1 MGMYPEGEPEL
12 QLEIYYGSLLKA
24 MPYLLAAAKGYHQ
37 LSVMPNLSEDDRE
50 AFAHKYGTA
59 DEKAVRVLTALYFA
73 VLDVDGSRLA
83 EQRGFVQS
91 LLKVDRKKAEGLVTE
106 LVDLQFFYP
115 PAYKALLMGDEETG
129 TGGGSTAL
137 SDA

>member
-1 MGMYPEGEPEL
+1 
-12 QLEIYYGSLLKA
+12 
-24 MPYLLAAAKGYHQ
+24 MPYLLAAAKGYYQ

-91 LLKVDRKKAEGLVTE
+91 LLKIDRKKAEGLVTE

-129 TGGGSTAL
+129 TGGAL
-137 SDA
+137 QH